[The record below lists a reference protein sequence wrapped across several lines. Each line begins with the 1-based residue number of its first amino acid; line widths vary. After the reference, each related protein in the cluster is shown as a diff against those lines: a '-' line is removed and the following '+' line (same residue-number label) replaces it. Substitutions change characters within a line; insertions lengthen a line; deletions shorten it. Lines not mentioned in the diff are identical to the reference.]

1 MKTLSA
7 LALMLTLSGC
17 ATLTS
22 DPALTASDTLCG
34 VSPEPISALSGC
46 VYSLATRGFKPT
58 YSEPRIQHCTTQ
70 PDGSL
75 SCD

>member
-1 MKTLSA
+1 L
-7 LALMLTLSGC
+7 LLTAFCSLTGC

-34 VSPEPISALSGC
+34 VSPEPISALTGC
-46 VYSLATRGFKPT
+46 VYSLTTRGFTPK
-58 YSEPRIQHCTTQ
+58 YHDPRIQHCTTQ
-70 PDGSL
+70 ADGSL